1 MSLDSSSIHDIQQQ
15 VSCIFDMMIIGV
27 DHDVYGSDDSYDYE
41 HDSIDG
47 DNDDDDDDGRSI
59 DSSAITYGDDTRW

>member
-1 MSLDSSSIHDIQQQ
+1 
-15 VSCIFDMMIIGV
+15 MMIIGV